1 MTEENNTTYGKEV
14 GNVIWFD
21 QKKGFGFIRIITPNS
36 EFLNKEIFVHYSNIN
51 CLSRFKKLYPGE
63 NVSVDVSKNTEE
75 NSDKE
80 FMSSNLSGLYGAP
93 LLVDNENYLF
103 KVMKKRDNV
112 SGGDGDGGGDQ

>member
-1 MTEENNTTYGKEV
+1 MTEENSNTTYGKEV

-21 QKKGFGFIRIITPNS
+21 QKKGFGFIRIINPNS

-51 CLSRFKKLYPGE
+51 CQSRFKKLYPGE
-63 NVSVDVSKNTEE
+63 NVSVDVSKNTQE
-75 NSDKE
+75 NNGKE

-112 SGGDGDGGGDQ
+112 QGDSEDQ